1 MADLTKHPTSG
12 IYYFR
17 REVPEDIRH
26 IIGKREWK
34 VSLKTR
40 ELSEARP
47 RFAHQQAKCEDE
59 FRRAREQLA
68 GRVLIVVSD
77 APKLADRWMNRVIA
91 GWAQNPSLLTEFLAS
106 SGADKEAASD
116 YVDIESEAD
125 ALRVVGAYIEATLK
139 DAGIPLP
146 PKDDPVSAVLLQE
159 FLRNWT
165 QLCNL
170 AVFRVG
176 NDWRTMPEQLAA
188 NEPLTF
194 ELSNRKTKSPRLSEV
209 LEKWAADKL
218 QTDGDNRS
226 TNKTVSEF
234 RMPVT
239 RFIELL
245 GDLPVGDITR
255 SICHDFR
262 EALGKLPASGDG
274 VRRLNA
280 PAAIAKA
287 EAEDLPRLSLATVK
301 KQLRAVS
308 AVLNFASQRLG
319 VIAEDPIAAS
329 GMLRTLSKA
338 ARRADKKDSEDKPY
352 RRAELTTIFSSPLFR
367 SEWRPAQSD
376 FGEALYWLPLL
387 MAYTGARREELAQLL
402 VGDVRQDEET
412 QVWYLTI
419 KPSADAS
426 VKTLSSRRK
435 VPLHSDL
442 LELGLLEYRS
452 GLNPDGRLFPKL
464 KAHPANGYG
473 YSVGKAWAGYL
484 RKVVKL
490 NSSAAP
496 SHGFRHSF
504 KTLCREVGIPTD
516 VQDWIVGHSSGTVG
530 ETYGI
535 NPLQRMSQELVKFP
549 SLARM
554 AGLLPPLPSEHQ

>member
-1 MADLTKHPTSG
+1 MAELTKHPTSG

-17 REVPEDIRH
+17 REVPKDIRH
-26 IIGKREWK
+26 LIGRREWK

-40 ELSEARP
+40 ELAEARP

-68 GRVLIVVSD
+68 GRVLIVASD
-77 APKLADRWMNRVIA
+77 APKLADRWMNHVIA
-91 GWAQNPSLLTEFLAS
+91 GWAQDPSLLTEFLAIH
-106 SGADKEAASD
+106 GAEVEAASNL
-116 YVDIESEAD
+116 VDIESEAD
-125 ALRVVGAYIEATLK
+125 ALRIVGGYIEGTLK
-139 DAGIPLP
+139 AAGIPLP
-146 PKDDPVSAVLLQE
+146 PKNDPVSAVLLQE
-159 FLRNWT
+159 FVRNWAL
-165 QLCNL
+165 LCNL
-170 AVFRVG
+170 AVFRSN
-176 NDWRTMPEQLAA
+176 NDWRTMPKQSAA
-188 NEPLTF
+188 NEPLTY
-194 ELSNRKTKSPRLSEV
+194 ELADSRTKMPRLSEV

-239 RFIELL
+239 RFIELF
-245 GDLPVGDITR
+245 GDLPVSDITR
-255 SICHDFR
+255 SICSDFR

-274 VRRLNA
+274 VRRLSA

-287 EAEDLPRLSLATVK
+287 ETEQLPKLSLATVK

-308 AVLNFASQRLG
+308 AVLGFASKRLG

-329 GMLRTLSKA
+329 GMLRTISKA
-338 ARRADKKDSEDKPY
+338 ARRADTKDSDDKPY
-352 RRAELTTIFSSPLFR
+352 RRAELTTIFSSPLFFGK
-367 SEWRPAQSD
+367 WRPAKSD

-402 VGDVRQDEET
+402 VSDLRQDEET

-435 VPLHSDL
+435 VPLHNDL
-442 LELGLLEYRS
+442 LELGLLKYRS
-452 GLNPDGRLFPKL
+452 GLKPDGRLFPKL

-473 YSVGKAWAGYL
+473 YSIGKAWAGYL

-496 SHGFRHSF
+496 AHGFRHSF

-535 NPLQRMSQELVKFP
+535 NPLQRMSQELAKFP

-554 AGLLPPLPSEHQ
+554 SGLLPPLPSKDQ